1 LEQELLKVSSQ
12 DYKPLESSPHLI
24 SNVWNLDL
32 ALNLSQIPDIN
43 LVSLINSKYAWVLN
57 QIDLT
62 QNEDWKLDDIV
73 DNRLHVYTQK
83 HERNSIFRSEIL
95 APYPIDI
102 LISYL
107 NNQKQR
113 LNNRGRIKS
122 FKKLRHVNENI
133 FVEGTHLKGVWP
145 VSDRVTSNYVCEFY
159 DERENYINIEFDTE
173 QHEYDVKNTVRVKTD
188 AILWRLEPIGENS
201 TRMIYYVNSN
211 GHLDSLPGWVIK
223 KAMKDG
229 MHLPLKIVQI
239 LEEGKPLELP
249 NNGK

>member
-1 LEQELLKVSSQ
+1 MEQELLQVSSL
-12 DYKPLESSPHLI
+12 DYKPSEGSPHVI

-32 ALNLSQIPDIN
+32 ALNLSQIRDSN
-43 LVSLINSKYAWVLN
+43 LVSLIKSKYAWVLS

-73 DNRLHVYTQK
+73 DNRLHVYTEK

-102 LISYL
+102 LISYV

-122 FKKLRHVNENI
+122 FEKIRHVNENI
-133 FVEGTHLKGVWP
+133 FVEGTHLKGIWP

-173 QHEYDVKNTVRVKTD
+173 THEYDVKKTVRVNTE
-188 AILWRLEPIGENS
+188 AILWRLEPVGENS
-201 TRMIYYVNSN
+201 TRMIYYTNN
-211 GHLDSLPGWVIK
+211 DGHLDSLPGWVIK